1 VAAAVSEEEHEIWS
15 GRPSWRGR
23 MAILVPGVL
32 LTILALVVLL
42 WAGAPTTVT
51 LVVVAIV
58 ALVTV
63 VWSFLETI
71 RWKYT
76 ITNRRIFVR
85 HGLVS
90 VNEQTA
96 RLERVQDITL
106 HQTLFDRMFG
116 VGKLLI
122 DTAGSSGGALEF
134 KALLEPTHVRE
145 TLDQAVRA
153 ERNELDA
160 DV

>member
-1 VAAAVSEEEHEIWS
+1 MAVAAEEERSS
-15 GRPSWRGR
+15 GTAARPGAGGWRS
-23 MAILVPGVL
+23 VPGVL
-32 LTILALVVLL
+32 LDGPRPRRLRRADLS
-42 WAGAPTTVT
+42 ATVT
-51 LVVVAIV
+51 LVVVGIV

-63 VWSFLETI
+63 VWGFLETI

-76 ITNRRIFVR
+76 ITNRRVFVR

-90 VNEQTA
+90 IREQTA

-116 VGKLLI
+116 VGSLQI

-134 KALLEPTHVRE
+134 KALLEPTQRP
-145 TLDQAVRA
+145 
-153 ERNELDA
+153 
-160 DV
+160 